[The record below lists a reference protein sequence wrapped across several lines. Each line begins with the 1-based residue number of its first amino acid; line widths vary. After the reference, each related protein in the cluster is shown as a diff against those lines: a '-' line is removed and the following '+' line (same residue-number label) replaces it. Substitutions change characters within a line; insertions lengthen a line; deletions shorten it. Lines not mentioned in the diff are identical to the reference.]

1 MPNMLRHPGSLHFR
15 VPIDDTHTQ
24 IYRIIRLLD
33 GKKTSGDLDAEFITY
48 KNDENEFHMENFPS
62 QDAMAWETQGP
73 ITDRTL
79 ETLGDSDR
87 GITILRKLLR
97 EQIELVA
104 RGGEPM
110 AMVRDAA
117 QNRVINFITTEWKG
131 SED

>member
-1 MPNMLRHPGSLHFR
+1 MGNP
-15 VPIDDTHTQ
+15 
-24 IYRIIRLLD
+24 
-33 GKKTSGDLDAEFITY
+33 
-48 KNDENEFHMENFPS
+48 
-62 QDAMAWETQGP
+62 GP